1 MEKEIDLRVY
11 VDVLIR
17 RWKWIAALAVVSA
30 VVALVASFLLP
41 PTYEASALVV
51 ITQPRYVMR
60 FDVKFETVNDIQQP
74 YKAYPTLAMSDDL
87 LAQVI
92 AAMEP
97 PLPEGEQD
105 LIGFRNKLEAVSGSA
120 PSVVELHV
128 QHPDAGLA
136 ARVAN
141 TWAGVFV
148 KRVNELYAARDQDVA
163 FFDEQLADAEV
174 ALAQAEQALI
184 GFQGRNLARVLDAQV
199 LAYEEQL
206 GNYFASKNAIEL
218 IIQDATGLKDRLRLQ
233 QGDVPASL
241 ADELAVL
248 YLEIDALS
256 SKEVIPLQ
264 LQITSASWLSGRTTE
279 EQAIFL
285 DGLVSSLQEKL
296 SALDAKIAQLQPE
309 ILRLQ
314 GEIQVLEAEEDR
326 LTQMRDVARD
336 TYTTLA
342 RKVTEARIAAQDE
355 SGEVRLASQAA
366 VPTEPVGPRKVLNT
380 VVAGLLGTMLGVLG
394 AFAIE
399 WWQGEEA
406 APAGASK
413 D

>member
-1 MEKEIDLRVY
+1 LEEEIDLRAY
-11 VDVLIR
+11 AQVLVR
-17 RWKWIAALAVVSA
+17 RWKWIAALAVAAA

-41 PTYEASALVV
+41 PTYEATALVV

-87 LAQVI
+87 LAQVL
-92 AAMEP
+92 AAIDP

-105 LIGFRNKLEAVSGSA
+105 VAAFGKRLDAVSGSD
-120 PSVVELHV
+120 PSVVELRV
-128 QHPDAGLA
+128 RRRDAVSA
-136 ARVAN
+136 AHIAN

-148 KRVNELYAARDQDVA
+148 KRVNELYAASDQDVN
-163 FFDEQLADAEV
+163 FFAEQLANADV
-174 ALAQAEQALI
+174 VLAQAERALI
-184 GFQGRNLARVLDAQV
+184 EFQGRNLARVLGAQV
-199 LAYEEQL
+199 SAYEEQL
-206 GNYFASKNAIEL
+206 GNYLASKNAIEL
-218 IIQDATGLKDRLRLQ
+218 IIQDAAGLKERLRWRKR
-233 QGDVPASL
+233 DVPASL

-256 SKEVIPLQ
+256 SKEVIPVQ
-264 LQITSASWLSGRTTE
+264 LQVTSASSLSGRTAE
-279 EQAIFL
+279 EQIVFL

-296 SALDAKIAQLQPE
+296 SAFDGKVAQLQPE

-314 GEIQVLEAEEDR
+314 GEIQVLEAEGDR
-326 LTQMRDVARD
+326 LTQVRDVARD

-355 SGEVRLASQAA
+355 SGEVRLASHAA
-366 VPTEPVGPRKVLNT
+366 VPSDPVSPRKGLNT
-380 VVAGLLGTMLGVLG
+380 VVAGVLGVVLGVVG

-399 WWQGEEA
+399 WWRGTEVAQAGE
-406 APAGASK
+406 
-413 D
+413 

>member
-1 MEKEIDLRVY
+1 LEEEIDLRVY

-17 RWKWIAALAVVSA
+17 RWKWIAALAVVAA

-41 PTYEASALVV
+41 PTYETSALVV

-74 YKAYPTLAMSDDL
+74 YRAYPTLAMSDDL

-92 AAMEP
+92 VAMGP
-97 PLPEGEQD
+97 PLPEGEQN
-105 LIGFRNKLEAVSGSA
+105 LTGFRNKLEAVSGSD

-128 QHPDAGLA
+128 RHRDAGLA

-148 KRVNELYAARDQDVA
+148 KRVNELYAASDKDVV
-163 FFDEQLADAEV
+163 FFDEQLAGAEV
-174 ALAQAEQALI
+174 TLAQAEQALI
-184 GFQGRNLARVLDAQV
+184 EFQGRSSARVLNAQI

-206 GNYFASKNAIEL
+206 ARYFASKNAVEL

-233 QGDVPASL
+233 QGDVLVSL

-264 LQITSASWLSGRTTE
+264 IQVTSASSLSGRTVR
-279 EQAIFL
+279 EQIVFL
-285 DGLVSSLQEKL
+285 EGLVNSLQEKL
-296 SALDAKIAQLQPE
+296 LALDVKVAELQPE

-314 GEIQVLEAEEDR
+314 QEVQILQAEEVR

-336 TYTTLA
+336 THTTLA

-366 VPTEPVGPRKVLNT
+366 VPTRPVSPRKALNT
-380 VVAGLLGTMLGVLG
+380 VVAGVLGAMLGVVGVL
-394 AFAIE
+394 AIE
-399 WWQGEEA
+399 WWRE
-406 APAGASK
+406 
-413 D
+413 